1 MPLPSELL
9 NAMDETTVVGDLDAF
24 MVYLE
29 SGQAWQD
36 WRHLHATAVKELEG
50 FIQSRSR
57 SWRHIV
63 TQGSESSA
71 VL

>member
-36 WRHLHATAVKELEG
+36 WKRLHAAAVKELDG
-50 FIQSRSR
+50 FVQARSR
-57 SWRHIV
+57 SWRHII
-63 TQGSESSA
+63 TQSSESA
-71 VL
+71 AAL

>member
-9 NAMDETTVVGDLDAF
+9 DATDETTVVGDLDAF

-36 WRHLHATAVKELEG
+36 WRRLHATAVKELEY
-50 FIQSRSR
+50 FMQSRSR
-57 SWRHIV
+57 SWHHII
-63 TQGSESSA
+63 TAGSDSPA
-71 VL
+71 VM

>member
-9 NAMDETTVVGDLDAF
+9 DATDETTVVGDLEAF

-36 WRHLHATAVKELEG
+36 WRRLHATAVQELEG
-50 FIQSRSR
+50 FMQARSR
-57 SWRHIV
+57 SWGHIV
-63 TQGSESSA
+63 TPGAEPAA